1 MVQGLDVILLGPGG
15 TYTDLYTL
23 HSGVRQILQICFIT
37 DETMSIQQFAP
48 SLLRSGLMLPLPMQR
63 SFGFWLKWLAKEEI
77 VSEPNDLEFESQE
90 DSAKKLRAAKS
101 ALTGAWKS
109 GIVRIPRYLTFH
121 SMFLSLLASWAP
133 SPYTHL
139 LNVWGCG
146 PRNNTPPISESHL
159 KCLKRGLSFS

>member
-1 MVQGLDVILLGPGG
+1 MILLGPGG

-23 HSGVRQILQICFIT
+23 HSAVRQILQICFIT

-63 SFGFWLKWLAKEEI
+63 SFGFWLEWLAKEKI

-90 DSAKKLRAAKS
+90 DGAEKLRKKCVNRGLKIRHS
-101 ALTGAWKS
+101 SNPKIS
-109 GIVRIPRYLTFH
+109 FTFH
-121 SMFLSLLASWAP
+121 SMLLSLLASWAP

-146 PRNNTPPISESHL
+146 PRNNRPPMSEFHL